1 MQVRELAIAGAFEF
15 TPDIHTD
22 QRGLFVAPYQE
33 MEFATAVGHSFSVAQ
48 LNYSR
53 SARGVIRG
61 PHFTRTPPGQSKYV
75 YCAGGHALDVVLDT
89 RVGSPTFGQ
98 WDSVELGNGSFRA
111 VYFPLG
117 VAHSF
122 VAMQDETVMAYMVS
136 SGYVA
141 EQELAVYPLDEALG
155 LPWPKDITPV
165 LSPRDR
171 EAPTLAEALA
181 AGLLPRYGDCVP
193 FRPSA
198 AATENPEE
206 EHLHA

>member
-33 MEFATAVGHSFSVAQ
+33 AAFAAAVGHSFSAAQ

-53 SARGVIRG
+53 SARGVVRG
-61 PHFTRTPPGQSKYV
+61 LHFTRTPPGQSKYV
-75 YCAGGHALDVVLDT
+75 YCAGGHAVDVMLDT

-98 WDSVELGNGSFRA
+98 WNSVELGNGSFRA

-122 VAMQDETVMAYMVS
+122 VALQDDTVMAYMVS

-141 EQELAVYPLDEALG
+141 EQELAIHPLDEALG
-155 LPWPKDITPV
+155 LPWPKDITPI

-171 EAPTLAEALA
+171 AAPTLAEALA
-181 AGLLPRYGDCVP
+181 AGLLPRYEDCAA
-193 FRPSA
+193 FRPPA
-198 AATENPEE
+198 AENPERE
-206 EHLHA
+206 RLHV

>member
-1 MQVRELAIAGAFEF
+1 MQVRELAIAGAYEF
-15 TPDIHTD
+15 TPDIHAD
-22 QRGLFVAPYQE
+22 ERGVFVAPYQE
-33 MEFATAVGHSFSVAQ
+33 AVFTAATGHPFSAAQ

-61 PHFTRTPPGQSKYV
+61 LHFTRMPPGQSKYV
-75 YCAGGHALDVVLDT
+75 YCAGGHALDVMLDT

-122 VAMQDETVMAYMVS
+122 VALRDDTVMAYMVS

-141 EQELAVYPLDEALG
+141 ERELAINPLDEALA
-155 LPWPKDITPV
+155 LPWPKDITPI

-171 EAPTLAEALA
+171 VAPTLAEALA
-181 AGLLPRYGDCVP
+181 AGLLPRYEDCAP
-193 FRPSA
+193 LRPSI
-198 AATENPEE
+198 TSENREE
-206 EHLHA
+206 EHLHV

>member
-15 TPDIHTD
+15 IPDIHAD

-33 MEFATAVGHSFSVAQ
+33 GHFVAAVGHSFSAAQ

-61 PHFTRTPPGQSKYV
+61 LHYTRTPPGQSKYV
-75 YCAGGHALDVVLDT
+75 YCADGHAVDVMLDT

-111 VYFPLG
+111 VYFPVG

-122 VAMQDETVMAYMVS
+122 AALRDGTVMAYMVS
-136 SGYVA
+136 SGYVPD
-141 EQELAVYPLDEALG
+141 QELSIHPLDEALG
-155 LPWPKDITPV
+155 LPWPSDITPV
-165 LSPRDR
+165 LSLRDR

-181 AGLLPRYGDCVP
+181 AGLLPHYEDCF
-193 FRPSA
+193 FRSP
-198 AATENPEE
+198 AATENLEG

>member
-15 TPDIHTD
+15 TPDIHSD
-22 QRGLFVAPYQE
+22 PRGLFVAPYQE
-33 MEFATAVGHSFSVAQ
+33 AVFVAAVGHSFSPAQ

-61 PHFTRTPPGQSKYV
+61 QHYTQTPPGNCKYV
-75 YCAGGHALDVVLDT
+75 YCAEGHALDIMLDT
-89 RVGSPTFGQ
+89 RVGSPTFGW

-111 VYFPLG
+111 VYFPMG

-122 VAMQDETVMAYMVS
+122 AALQDDTVMAYMVS
-136 SGYVA
+136 SGYVD
-141 EQELAVYPLDEALG
+141 EQELAIHPLDEALG

-171 EAPTLAEALA
+171 AAPTLAEACA
-181 AGLLPRYGDCVP
+181 AGLLPRYEDCILLS
-193 FRPSA
+193 PS
-198 AATENPEE
+198 AATENPEGK
-206 EHLHA
+206 HFYV

>member
-15 TPDIHTD
+15 TPDIHAD
-22 QRGLFVAPYQE
+22 QRGLFVAPYE
-33 MEFATAVGHSFSVAQ
+33 EAMFVAAVGHPFSAAQ

-75 YCAGGHALDVVLDT
+75 YCASGHVLDVILDT

-122 VAMQDETVMAYMVS
+122 VALQDDTVMAYMVS

-141 EQELAVYPLDEALG
+141 ERELAIHPLDDALG
-155 LPWPKDITPV
+155 LPWPKGITPI
-165 LSPRDR
+165 LSPRDQL
-171 EAPTLAEALA
+171 APTLADALT
-181 AGLLPRYGDCVP
+181 AGLLPRYEDCVP

-198 AATENPEE
+198 TSENPEG

>member
-33 MEFATAVGHSFSVAQ
+33 PAFVAAVGRPFSPAQ

-61 PHFTRTPPGQSKYV
+61 LHFTRTPPGQSKYV
-75 YCAGGHALDVVLDT
+75 YCGHGRALDVILDT
-89 RVGSPTFGQ
+89 RVGSPTFGKS
-98 WDSVELGNGSFRA
+98 DSTELGGGSFRA

-122 VAMQDETVMAYMVS
+122 VALEDDTVMAYMVS
-136 SGYVA
+136 GNYVA
-141 EQELAVYPLDEALG
+141 EHELAIHPLDPELA
-155 LPWPKDITPV
+155 LPWPWDITPV
-165 LSPRDR
+165 LSPRDQV
-171 EAPTLAEALA
+171 APSFAEALA
-181 AGLLPRYGDCVP
+181 EGLLPRYEDC
-193 FRPSA
+193 A
-198 AATENPEE
+198 GTE
-206 EHLHA
+206 

>member
-1 MQVRELAIAGAFEF
+1 MRVRELAIAGAFEF
-15 TPDIHTD
+15 TPDIHAD

-33 MEFATAVGHSFSVAQ
+33 AAFVAAVGHSFSAAQ

-53 SARGVIRG
+53 SARSVIRG
-61 PHFTRTPPGQSKYV
+61 LHFTRMPPGQSKYV
-75 YCAGGHALDVVLDT
+75 YCPEGHARDVMLDT

-122 VAMQDETVMAYMVS
+122 LALRDGTVMAYMVS

-141 EQELAVYPLDEALG
+141 EQELSINPLDGALG
-155 LPWPKDITPV
+155 LPWPTDITPI

-171 EAPTLAEALA
+171 VAPTLAEALA
-181 AGLLPRYGDCVP
+181 AGILPRYEDCVA
-193 FRPSA
+193 FCPS
-198 AATENPEE
+198 AATENSRG
-206 EHLHA
+206 EHQHV

>member
-1 MQVRELAIAGAFEF
+1 VQVRELAIAGAFEF
-15 TPDIHTD
+15 TPGIYTD

-33 MEFATAVGHSFSVAQ
+33 ATFAAAAGHSFSVAQ

-61 PHFTRTPPGQSKYV
+61 LHFTRMPPGQSKYV
-75 YCAGGHALDVVLDT
+75 YCAGGHALDVMLDT

-122 VAMQDETVMAYMVS
+122 AALQDDTVMAYMVS

-141 EQELAVYPLDEALG
+141 EQELALYPLDEALG
-155 LPWPKDITPV
+155 LPWPKDIKPV

-171 EAPTLAEALA
+171 AAPTLAEALA
-181 AGLLPRYGDCVP
+181 AGLLPRYEDCAAL
-193 FRPSA
+193 RPLA
-198 AATENPEE
+198 ANENPEG

>member
-1 MQVRELAIAGAFEF
+1 MQVKELAIAGGFQF
-15 TPDIHTD
+15 TPDIHED

-33 MEFATAVGHSFSVAQ
+33 AAFVAAVGHAFSVAQ

-53 SARGVIRG
+53 SATGVIRG
-61 PHFTRTPPGQSKYV
+61 LHYTRTPPGQSKYV
-75 YCAGGHALDVVLDT
+75 YCAKGHVLDVMLDT

-122 VAMQDETVMAYMVS
+122 VALQDDTVMAYMVS

-141 EQELAVYPLDEALG
+141 ERELAIYPLDEALA
-155 LPWPKDITPV
+155 LPWPKDIAPV
-165 LSPRDR
+165 LSPRDQA
-171 EAPTLAEALA
+171 APTLAQALE
-181 AGLLPRYGDCVP
+181 AGLLPRYEDCVP
-193 FRPSA
+193 PRSSVT
-198 AATENPEE
+198 TENREGE
-206 EHLHA
+206 RLHV